1 VQTPEFLQPN
11 VRRQNDFHW
20 TVNGITVVAFDAQHR
35 ADVSVLSSQFSE
47 DRSASRSGIGI
58 YAALDFRKAFLV
70 AEDHRGDG
78 DCASYDNRHDRNQQ
92 AA

>member
-1 VQTPEFLQPN
+1 LTPNIGLMFQ
-11 VRRQNDFHW
+11 F
-20 TVNGITVVAFDAQHR
+20 
-35 ADVSVLSSQFSE
+35 SVLSSQFSVL
-47 DRSASRSGIGI
+47 RKNCSASSAGIGI